1 MSWKRAG
8 IRVPTLGLL
17 CPLFLVAALLQ
28 AAPASAVP
36 LDAFVCVAGNSVD
49 CAAGAVL
56 RGEIVESEGVVHLT
70 LANDADARAVIARV
84 YIESAWVEAISGTE
98 EGGVHFIQEGSPPVL
113 PGAQSFEIAA
123 FASAVPAP
131 PHNGIGPGETGW
143 FVLTLT
149 EGASFDD
156 LLSDLRVGLHV
167 IAFEGE
173 GSASFIAEPTPEPI
187 PEPGSLGL
195 LLLGIVPLAWAR
207 RRRIPTL

>member
-8 IRVPTLGLL
+8 SRLPTLGLL
-17 CPLFLVAALLQ
+17 CPLFLAAALLQ
-28 AAPASAVP
+28 ARPAAAVP
-36 LDAFVCVAGNSVD
+36 LDAFVCVTGNSAD

-56 RGEIVESEGVVHLT
+56 RGEIVEDEGVVSLT
-70 LANDADARAVIARV
+70 LANDADAGAVIARV
-84 YIESAWVEAISGTE
+84 YIESAWVEAVSGTE
-98 EGGVHFIQEGSPPVL
+98 AGGVHFIQAGSPPVL
-113 PGAQSFEIAA
+113 PGAAQSFEIAA

-131 PHNGIGPGETGW
+131 PENGIGPGEVGW

-156 LLSDLRVGLHV
+156 LLGDLRVGLHV
-167 IAFEGE
+167 IAFAGE
-173 GSASFIAEPTPEPI
+173 GSASFIAEPQPEPV

-207 RRRIPTL
+207 RRI